1 MVDLKK
7 MHKEVTKI
15 EKDAKDSNA
24 DLDKLGVAN
33 YVIGFLWSEL
43 ERTRKELAIEKKR
56 KSVYAP
62 AKSYI
67 K

>member
-24 DLDKLGVAN
+24 DLDNKERVSNREKTEECLRSCKKL
-33 YVIGFLWSEL
+33 Y
-43 ERTRKELAIEKKR
+43 
-56 KSVYAP
+56 
-62 AKSYI
+62 
-67 K
+67 